1 MIVAPLTTSPAAA
14 SQSEGV
20 TRSRVTS
27 ARLLRFGE
35 GAQLFGV
42 DVPQLLQLPLA
53 SPVQVLD
60 VHHVRLLDASV
71 HPELVADAGDE
82 ARLVLAGPEELSVQ
96 GQHLLLQL
104 TVPRHRTPGL
114 HHHHLGA
121 HYPIRKQGSRVTL
134 AGKQTLS
141 GIGKLQGVL
150 AGKLE
155 VRSRYTDRTRFTTRH
170 RQQMCV
176 RSGR

>member
-1 MIVAPLTTSPAAA
+1 M
-14 SQSEGV
+14 
-20 TRSRVTS
+20 TS
-27 ARLLRFGE
+27 ARLLRFGK
-35 GAQLFGV
+35 GAELFGV

-82 ARLVLAGPEELSVQ
+82 AWLVLAGPEELSVQ

-114 HHHHLGA
+114 RHHLGA

-134 AGKQTLS
+134 AGKQMLS
-141 GIGKLQGVL
+141 GIGNLQCVL

-155 VRSRYTDRTRFTTRH
+155 VHSRYTGADSQLDTASR
-170 RQQMCV
+170 CV
-176 RSGR
+176 